1 MVPTSIYRQF
11 VRAGEDLFA
20 SGINNSHSGNM
31 SVRLEETI
39 AITQTRSQG
48 HRLTIDQIHRTSL
61 HFRDAAVKM
70 ASTDLEI
77 HRAIYRET
85 QHRAVIHAHAPH
97 AVTLSFGRDQIDPI
111 DIEGKYY
118 FDHIPIVDPEGE
130 VGTPRLGAAIAKVL
144 KKHKILV
151 IRGHGTVAA
160 GPTLDDCLHVTTMV
174 ESMAKLMFLESL
186 DPGRGMK

>member
-1 MVPTSIYRQF
+1 MVPTSTYRQF

-31 SVRLEETI
+31 SIRLEDAI

-48 HRLTIDQIHRTSL
+48 HRLLPDQIHRTSL
-61 HFRDAAVKM
+61 HYRDAAAKL

-85 QHRAVIHAHAPH
+85 PHRAVIHAHAPH
-97 AVTLSFGRDQIDPI
+97 AVVLSFSRDRIEPI

-118 FDHIPIVDPEGE
+118 FDHIPVVDCDGE
-130 VGTPRLGAAIAKVL
+130 VGTPRLGALVAKTL
-144 KKHKILV
+144 RQHKILV

-160 GPTLDDCLHVTTMV
+160 GSTLDECLHMTTMV
-174 ESMAKLMFLESL
+174 ESMARLMFLHSIEAQ
-186 DPGRGMK
+186 GGTR